1 MPTLESVAPDTIFA
15 MFKGEPGTRKSTQAL
30 SFPTPQYWFSWD
42 RKMNGILIPARHW
55 GIDMKLIDYDDYDD
69 WDRACTKLEQL
80 QVDCKYKTIVVDSI
94 TSCADMA
101 IRQVLKIK
109 GGGSKGKKIAGIQVA
124 GVEDFNA
131 ESSALQDLISKLKD
145 INGYHKCNVIVIAHV
160 IQADY
165 RNTVT
170 QETHVSRTI
179 VTAAKKNAAK
189 IPAYCSEVY
198 HFNIKKGFDAG
209 GPGEYSL
216 LTEHTGDDFAR
227 TALPLPREIVF
238 KDKSLYKEWI
248 APAIKKL
255 KEKPEQVSNF

>member
-1 MPTLESVAPDTIFA
+1 MPTLEGSNPEDIFA
-15 MFKGEPGTRKSTQAL
+15 MFKGEPGTRKSTCAL
-30 SFPTPQYWFSWD
+30 SFPTPQFWLSWD
-42 RKMNGILIPARHW
+42 RKMNGILIPARNW
-55 GIDMKLIDYDDYDD
+55 GIDLKEIEYEDYDN
-69 WDRACTKLEQL
+69 WDKPRQKLEQL
-80 QVDCKYKTIVVDSI
+80 QVNCKYKTIIVDSI
-94 TSCADMA
+94 TSAADQS
-101 IRQVLKIK
+101 IRQVLGIK
-109 GGGSKGKKIAGIQVA
+109 KGDAKGKRIGGIQVA

-131 ESSALQDLISKLKD
+131 ESAALQDLISLLKD
-145 INGYHKCNVIVIAHV
+145 IGNYHHCKIIVIAHV
-160 IQADY
+160 IQVDY

-198 HFNIKKGFDAG
+198 HFNIKKGFDVS

-238 KDKSLYKEWI
+238 KDKPLYKDWI
-248 APAIKKL
+248 APAIAKM
-255 KEKPEQVSNF
+255 KEKGPEKF